1 MIDTTKLHKKDYLI
15 TKDQVAKF
23 ISSRPDMSANAF
35 ANLLNGGKFE
45 IDNLKNFINK
55 DTFESVIKGDVK

>member
-1 MIDTTKLHKKDYLI
+1 MIDTTKLHKNDYLI

-23 ISSRPDMSANAF
+23 ISDRTDMSANAF
-35 ANLLNGGKFE
+35 SNLLNGGKFE
-45 IDNLKNFINK
+45 LDHLKNFINK

>member
-1 MIDTTKLHKKDYLI
+1 MIDTTKLHKNDYLI

-23 ISSRPDMSANAF
+23 ISDRPDMSANAF

-45 IDNLKNFINK
+45 IDNLKNFINQ
-55 DTFESVIKGDVK
+55 DTFSTIIKGDK

>member
-1 MIDTTKLHKKDYLI
+1 MIDTTKFHKNDYLI

-23 ISSRPDMSANAF
+23 ISDRPVMSANAF

-45 IDNLKNFINK
+45 LDHLKDFINK
-55 DTFESVIKGDVK
+55 DTFETIFKGDK

>member
-1 MIDTTKLHKKDYLI
+1 MIDTTKLHKNDYLI
-15 TKDQVAKF
+15 TKEQVARF
-23 ISSRPDMSANAF
+23 IKDRPSLSVNAF